1 VAQCHDAGVEARRVH
16 AASDDADVL
25 RKAVS
30 EALETADV
38 VVTSGGV
45 SVGEKDLVKST
56 LLDLGVEQVFW
67 GVKFKPGKP
76 LFFGMRD
83 DARFFGLPGN
93 PVSAMVCFEL
103 FVRPAL
109 MAMMGKTDHRRPTIE
124 VRFEED
130 MSNRFGRM
138 HAVRVSLEKTDD
150 GLVATSVGAQGSGLI
165 TSLTKADAIALIG
178 PESEVKAGETV
189 EGIMLREI

>member
-1 VAQCHDAGVEARRVH
+1 
-16 AASDDADVL
+16 
-25 RKAVS
+25 
-30 EALETADV
+30 
-38 VVTSGGV
+38 
-45 SVGEKDLVKST
+45 
-56 LLDLGVEQVFW
+56 
-67 GVKFKPGKP
+67 
-76 LFFGMRD
+76 
-83 DARFFGLPGN
+83 
-93 PVSAMVCFEL
+93 MVCFEL